1 MERSLH
7 MGTFVLRSASVMF
20 LLFLGM
26 TTAVY
31 AQGQSCLTITS
42 LEGMAPAVN
51 YEGNQ
56 LKVQIQGK
64 FQQEGQASEY
74 TVSASNGA
82 VVFSREIAAGTDYS
96 ISPLANGV
104 KVCVQQ
110 ATPAPQNANASVP
123 AVTATQPDAAGPQP
137 ASPAAT
143 SAPAGSSGNTGS
155 TDKKSCLDDKVN
167 CDIGA
172 TLESLTAPESPAFTV
187 LGVTPQNVTR
197 PTSPADFATAVTD
210 SFDERGNFQSG
221 LALDVAPFMVL
232 GNKLPWWSHYGDVG
246 KDKRKYWWVRPLAR
260 TTLSFGTTKGASDAD
275 PALRLAAGLSV
286 VLYDER
292 DPRLLYSRCIRVIVV
307 QDVNATPEEQKKRL
321 QEARDRCKQDS
332 IKKAQ
337 EIWNA
342 TSLMLAGSPTWFS
355 KDGTTANMQLNG
367 GGYWTSAALRVGTV
381 AQITGHFRRRTGEE
395 VPDPTTPKDPT
406 TGQANFA
413 IQSSTL
419 AGGSLRFG
427 SGKFNGKFE
436 GVYVHKKVAGILDT
450 YPEFG
455 FGLERKLAENLY
467 LDAAYRYAP
476 GTKLTASGFLTN
488 LKWNFNKTSQLDPKK

>member
-1 MERSLH
+1 
-7 MGTFVLRSASVMF
+7 MGIFALRSASV
-20 LLFLGM
+20 LLLLLLGIAP
-26 TTAVY
+26 TVY
-31 AQGQSCLTITS
+31 GQGQSCLTVTS
-42 LEGMAPAVN
+42 LEGGTPAVH

-56 LKVQIQGK
+56 LSVQIQGK

-74 TVSASNGA
+74 TISANNGA
-82 VVFSREIAAGTDYS
+82 VVFSRELAAGSDYS
-96 ISPLANGV
+96 VTPLANAV

-110 ATPAPQNANASVP
+110 ATPPAGANLAAPDASAAPANPGVP
-123 AVTATQPDAAGPQP
+123 AAAGTV
-137 ASPAAT
+137 SS
-143 SAPAGSSGNTGS
+143 SAPAGGSSAAGS
-155 TDKKSCLDDKVN
+155 TEKKSCLDDKVN

-210 SFDERGNFQSG
+210 SFDQQGNFQSG

-246 KDKRKYWWVRPLAR
+246 KGKHKYWWVRPLAR

-292 DPRLLYSRCIRVIVV
+292 DPRLLYSRCVRLVVV
-307 QDVNATPEEQKKRL
+307 QDVNATLEDQKKRL

-332 IKKAQ
+332 IKRAQ

-342 TSLMLAGSPTWFS
+342 TSLMVAGAPTWFS
-355 KDGTTANMQLNG
+355 KDGTTVNMQLNG
-367 GGYWTSAALRVGTV
+367 GGYWASGALRLGTV
-381 AQITGHFRRRTGEE
+381 AQVTGHFRRLTGEE
-395 VPDPTTPKDPT
+395 VPDPNTPKDPT
-406 TGQANFA
+406 TGQANFV

-436 GVYVHKKVAGILDT
+436 GLYVHKKLAGILDS

-476 GTKLTASGFLTN
+476 GTKLTSSGFLTN